1 MCVISS
7 GIKIVSSRPG
17 ALTRK
22 IAEQLKARFGSKD
35 LLDLQL
41 LFSTE
46 DSAKLELNTSWRSIA
61 TARKNIAA
69 VEAVLNETP
78 GVRTSGKPAIFKQGI
93 SLKDV

>member
-1 MCVISS
+1 MGVVSR
-7 GIKIVSSRPG
+7 GIKIVSSKPS
-17 ALTRK
+17 ALTKK

-35 LLDLQL
+35 LMDLQL

-46 DSAKLELNTSWRSIA
+46 DSAKLELKTSWSSVA
-61 TARKNIAA
+61 VARKNIAA
-69 VEAVLNETP
+69 VEAILNDTP